1 MTSIKPSG
9 TVSLLAGATPGVHFP
24 HSRHYIRRVRLGKH
38 SNLLKPL
45 LEAGYPVEEDQMD
58 KTNSLVVEIPV
69 SLGKNIRT
77 LNEVSLWEQLEV
89 ASLLQRYWADNQV
102 SCTVTFDPKTEGSQL
117 KHALDYHQ
125 YHLKG
130 ISFLPHVP
138 NIYPQMPYE
147 EITGAEYHER
157 ASKLRNLNLNGDS
170 EQIILRVR
178 DDNVEDPKAENYC
191 DSDTCKI

>member
-38 SNLLKPL
+38 SKLLKPL

-89 ASLLQRYWADNQV
+89 ASLLQRYWADN
-102 SCTVTFDPKTEGSQL
+102 
-117 KHALDYHQ
+117 
-125 YHLKG
+125 
-130 ISFLPHVP
+130 
-138 NIYPQMPYE
+138 
-147 EITGAEYHER
+147 
-157 ASKLRNLNLNGDS
+157 
-170 EQIILRVR
+170 
-178 DDNVEDPKAENYC
+178 
-191 DSDTCKI
+191 